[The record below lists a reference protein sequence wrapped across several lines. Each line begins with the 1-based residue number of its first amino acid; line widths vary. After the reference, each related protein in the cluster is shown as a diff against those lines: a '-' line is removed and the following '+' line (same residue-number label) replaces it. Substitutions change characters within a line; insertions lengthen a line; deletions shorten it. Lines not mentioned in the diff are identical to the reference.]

1 MIYSVPEHGGTN
13 PKFAAAFAKGSGLP
27 ITESRDW
34 LGGLWAGFGSPHNWE
49 SLRSARKAGADWVY
63 GDHGYFGR
71 GEYFRV
77 TRGAFQWLDGWSHL
91 QRREPGVAVQPWR
104 TNGRHVL
111 VCPPDDLIT
120 RLVGF
125 DENVWLDDVLTRLRN
140 NTDRPIKV
148 RRRDAVTTLDGDLQD
163 AWTLVTWTS
172 NAAVD
177 ALLAGVPVF
186 CTGDCAASVMGRSD
200 PINIEYP
207 YYPDNRYEWAA
218 TLAANQWTLDEIAS
232 GMAWE
237 VLNVSGSSP
246 NDTEGKADG

>member
-27 ITESRDW
+27 ITESREW
-34 LGGLWAGFGSPHNWE
+34 LGGPWYGFGSPHNWE
-49 SLRSARKAGADWVY
+49 SLRSARKAGAEWIY
-63 GDHGYFGR
+63 GDHAYFGR

-77 TRGAFQWLDGWSHL
+77 TRNAFQWVGKCV
-91 QRREPGVAVQPWR
+91 RRTPPNVTIADWR
-104 TNGRHVL
+104 CSGRHVL

-140 NTDRPIKV
+140 NTDRPIKI
-148 RRRDAVTTLDGDLQD
+148 RQRDAVTTLDGDLQD
-163 AWTLVTWTS
+163 AHALVTWTS

-232 GMAWE
+232 GMMWE
-237 VLNVSGSSP
+237 ALEMSVSGATH
-246 NDTEGKADG
+246 NE